1 MLKARVLDAS
11 DRMQKRF
18 FVNLHQ
24 TVCLCTVCG
33 FRHVGG
39 QTNSHSL
46 TPDAIMTQEQ
56 KTEQEFRAALAVC
69 RDLFVKKAHDYGTA
83 WTILR
88 LPSLTDQLYIKASR
102 IRTIEQNGHSA
113 IDEGI
118 NAEFI
123 GIVNYAIMGVVL
135 SKIEADDLRQGLN
148 PIAVDRAITLY
159 DESAEE
165 ALQLMLKKN
174 HDYGEAW
181 RGMRVSSY
189 TDLILVKI
197 LRTKQIETLDG
208 HTLVSEG
215 VVANYMDMMNYAVFG
230 LIRLGVGQN

>member
-1 MLKARVLDAS
+1 
-11 DRMQKRF
+11 
-18 FVNLHQ
+18 
-24 TVCLCTVCG
+24 
-33 FRHVGG
+33 
-39 QTNSHSL
+39 
-46 TPDAIMTQEQ
+46 MTQEQ
-56 KTEQEFRAALAVC
+56 KTEQQFRAALAVC

-135 SKIEADDLRQGLN
+135 SKIEAGGLRNGLN
-148 PIAVDRAITLY
+148 PIAVDRAIALY

-230 LIRLGVGQN
+230 LIRLGVGQD